1 MYPFMKTNT
10 EIQSDFNLHWLEPLD
25 NALQEISKC
34 DARQAPISEQGYT
47 HLALAELSQIRVSIQ
62 YLKDILDDPLDETE
76 TLLENVMNIN
86 VKEELGKL
94 SL

>member
-1 MYPFMKTNT
+1 MKTDNKET
-10 EIQSDFNLHWLEPLD
+10 QSDFNRYWLEPLE

-47 HLALAELSQIRVSIQ
+47 HLALAELSQIRVSIR
-62 YLKDILDDPLDETE
+62 YLQEILGEEDDADEGSLGQCLGYDIKGELD
-76 TLLENVMNIN
+76 
-86 VKEELGKL
+86 KL